1 MYICQIKIK
10 KTRLL
15 TFVKYIIYK
24 CDCINGTSVYFK
36 GHCVSAIV
44 LPMRLDGLL
53 TFWYNNKSK
62 C

>member
-24 CDCINGTSVYFK
+24 CDRINGTSVYFK
-36 GHCVSAIV
+36 GHCVSAKV
-44 LPMRLDGLL
+44 LPMRLVD
-53 TFWYNNKSK
+53 Y
-62 C
+62 